1 MTRHTAAVT
10 PTDANDPTPAD
21 ADGLSRVVKMALDTG
36 EVGTL
41 EAGYAL
47 FRSYRLGVLVGPEA
61 ADSAAHQ
68 AAVLTIVNTARR
80 AMLGGV
86 VVAGILD
93 APLRVQLP
101 PYDTLAAAVAG
112 LGGRVES
119 AIPTDV
125 PVLTVGSVGGVP
137 ETSPIALAVTFDG
150 WRGGVIPVS
159 DNRRL
164 REAATI
170 SPAAVLAAALGVSEV
185 FQHLR
190 GYAVAGHRPVGLSLW
205 APDELNWES
214 APDGP
219 TGVVLPSRLWLIG
232 LGHLGQAY
240 LWTLGLLPYRA
251 PGEVEFVL
259 QDFDRLTLS
268 NDSTS
273 LLTRKDLV
281 GERKTRAMAAW
292 AEARGFNTRLVERV
306 YPGGIRVA
314 DNEPQLALGGVD
326 NPQARAAYEDAG
338 FRCVIEAGLGAGPSE
353 YLAMR
358 LHSFPA
364 STTARSKWGGQTTG
378 TDTAAHRLPAY
389 DRLAEGGADEC
400 GLVRMAS
407 RTVGAPFVGAAAAA
421 LVVAEVLR
429 LLNGGPLLEVLD
441 MTLRDPGL
449 RSIVP
454 ATAQQPTWNPGFTR

>member
-1 MTRHTAAVT
+1 MTRPTAAA
-10 PTDANDPTPAD
+10 TDPSGPPPPD

-36 EVGTL
+36 EVDTL

-47 FRSYRLGVLVGPEA
+47 FRTYRLGVIVGPEA

-86 VVAGILD
+86 VVSGHLD
-93 APLRVQLP
+93 VPLRVQVP
-101 PYDTLAAAVAG
+101 PYATFAAAVAG
-112 LGGRVES
+112 LGGRTEPWVPE
-119 AIPTDV
+119 DV
-125 PVLTVGSVGGVP
+125 PVLTVGSVRDVP
-137 ETSPIALAVTFDG
+137 ERSPIALAVTFDG
-150 WRGGVIPVS
+150 WRGGVVPVS

-164 REAATI
+164 READTVT
-170 SPAAVLAAALGVSEV
+170 PAAVLAAAVGVSEV
-185 FQHLR
+185 FQHVR
-190 GYAVAGHRPVGLSLW
+190 GYPVAGHRPVGLSLW
-205 APDELNWES
+205 APEELSWEG

-251 PGEVEFVL
+251 PGEVELVL

-273 LLTRKDLV
+273 LLTRKGLV

-292 AEARGFNTRLVERV
+292 AEARGFSTRLVERV

-314 DNEPQLALGGVD
+314 DDEPQLALGGVD

-338 FRCVIEAGLGAGPSE
+338 FGRVIEAGLGAGPTE

-364 STTARSKWGGQTTG
+364 STSARRKWGGQTAG
-378 TDTAAHRLPAY
+378 ADAAPARAPAY
-389 DRLAEGGADEC
+389 DRLAAGGADEC

-429 LLNGGPLLEVLD
+429 LLNGGPLVEVLD
-441 MTLRDPGL
+441 MTLRDPGC
-449 RSIVP
+449 RSVVP
-454 ATAQQPTWNPGFTR
+454 ATARHAAWNPGYTC